1 MKAQAAAEY
10 LVIIAIALTIL
21 VPLILYSS
29 QSLISYKEDVK
40 VTTARNVVNKLAES
54 ANWVYSQ
61 GPPARLT
68 VNVCIPEGVQEISL
82 NKILM
87 FKMKTSAGITDV
99 YRETIATLN
108 GSIPSKSGCYFI
120 SLVAHEDYVNIT
132 VVE

>member
-29 QSLISYKEDVK
+29 QNLISYKEDVK
-40 VTTARNVVNKLAES
+40 VSSARDVVNKLAES

-61 GPPARLT
+61 GPPAKLT

-82 NKILM
+82 GNMIL

-99 YRETIATLN
+99 YHETVPILN
-108 GSIPSKSGCYFI
+108 GSIPSKSGCYFV
-120 SLVAHEDYVNIT
+120 SLTAHIDYVNIT
-132 VVE
+132 VV